1 MSFLSTLS
9 LRRATTHVII
19 CVPERANFY
28 PRSPCGER
36 RAVPSRRTRA
46 RQISIHA
53 LLAESDVLQ
62 SALDILTDEF
72 LSTLSLR
79 RATVGR
85 PCNCC
90 TTSISIHA
98 LLAESDPADGK
109 WTRRQVHFYP
119 RSPCGE
125 RPHVIIC
132 APERAK
138 FLSTLSLRR
147 ATQDATP
154 ICQGLQFLS
163 TLSLRRATKT
173 QRPYVKDSNFYPR
186 PPCGERPPLADGA
199 QPDAAFLSTLSL
211 RRATQR
217 GLFCYRIYRYFYP
230 RSPCG
235 ERPGT
240 NNSKN
245 VVEGISIHAL
255 LAESDLIAKE
265 LTLAAEKFLSTLS
278 LRRATDTTYIIGAL
292 STFLST
298 LSLRRATAA
307 ARHAEQ

>member
-186 PPCGERPPLADGA
+186 SPCGERPPLADGA

-211 RRATQR
+211 RRATEVDPM
-217 GLFCYRIYRYFYP
+217 FY
-230 RSPCG
+230 
-235 ERPGT
+235 T
-240 NNSKN
+240 VND
-245 VVEGISIHAL
+245 ISIHAL
-255 LAESDLIAKE
+255 LAESDSKSAQN
-265 LTLAAEKFLSTLS
+265 S
-278 LRRATDTTYIIGAL
+278 GAL
-292 STFLST
+292 
-298 LSLRRATAA
+298 LRI
-307 ARHAEQ
+307 

>member
-1 MSFLSTLS
+1 M
-9 LRRATTHVII
+9 
-19 CVPERANFY
+19 
-28 PRSPCGER
+28 
-36 RAVPSRRTRA
+36 
-46 RQISIHA
+46 
-53 LLAESDVLQ
+53 LQ

-186 PPCGERPPLADGA
+186 SPCGERPPLADGA

-255 LAESDLIAKE
+255 LAESDPRRFGDDFSGRQHFYPRSPCGERQTSFCSYIRSVR
-265 LTLAAEKFLSTLS
+265 FLSTLS
-278 LRRATDTTYIIGAL
+278 LRRATS
-292 STFLST
+292 STQCRL
-298 LSLRRATAA
+298 
-307 ARHAEQ
+307 

>member
-1 MSFLSTLS
+1 M
-9 LRRATTHVII
+9 
-19 CVPERANFY
+19 
-28 PRSPCGER
+28 
-36 RAVPSRRTRA
+36 
-46 RQISIHA
+46 
-53 LLAESDVLQ
+53 LQ

-186 PPCGERPPLADGA
+186 SPCGERPPLADGA

-211 RRATQR
+211 RRATQAYQ
-217 GLFCYRIYRYFYP
+217 GQKAQDQHFYP

-235 ERPGT
+235 ERHERNRLLPVS
-240 NNSKN
+240 NR
-245 VVEGISIHAL
+245 ISIHAL
-255 LAESDLIAKE
+255 LAESDYGKLPKP
-265 LTLAAEKFLSTLS
+265 LTDCVFLSTLS
-278 LRRATDTTYIIGAL
+278 LRRATDRRNLANNL
-292 STFLST
+292 MAFLST
-298 LSLRRATAA
+298 LSLRRAT
-307 ARHAEQ
+307 RCGL

>member
-1 MSFLSTLS
+1 MAAILYFYPRSPCGERPTHADFCAPKMSFLSTLS

-186 PPCGERPPLADGA
+186 SPCGERPPLADGA

-211 RRATQR
+211 RRATAKVHKTV
-217 GLFCYRIYRYFYP
+217 GHFCAY
-230 RSPCG
+230 
-235 ERPGT
+235 ET
-240 NNSKN
+240 NFM
-245 VVEGISIHAL
+245 GIAS
-255 LAESDLIAKE
+255 SC
-265 LTLAAEKFLSTLS
+265 
-278 LRRATDTTYIIGAL
+278 
-292 STFLST
+292 
-298 LSLRRATAA
+298 
-307 ARHAEQ
+307 